1 MKQSEYAEAVRES
14 AFFVQFDETAGL
26 PTAPIEAYLSKTL
39 VAGWD
44 GIGGNDYMNQ
54 DNAWLAPN
62 GDIFRLALAI
72 GQMVETWLLG
82 EVKDET
88 WAAMEKATL
97 LYTKEEEKD
106 SVLSAYSKY
115 REERMKE
122 LAQFKTILAEQ
133 EKNND

>member
-1 MKQSEYAEAVRES
+1 
-14 AFFVQFDETAGL
+14 
-26 PTAPIEAYLSKTL
+26 
-39 VAGWD
+39 
-44 GIGGNDYMNQ
+44 MNQ